1 MKRLAETDK
10 LELMSTSRCR
20 PVSCFTP
27 TLCSL
32 GVILMLMV
40 LLGGCITPEGSSQNP
55 DLIAVPDGSFGGP
68 DAFCDLTGGTHL
80 RIVIQNQGQGDAPAS
95 TTRVA
100 FSPGGT
106 IDIPTPSVRAGQRTM
121 LAPVLIPAACFD
133 PDCDFRVLVDA
144 RGQVDE
150 ANGEENDSVDGRCT
164 RP

>member
-1 MKRLAETDK
+1 MKRRAETDK
-10 LELMSTSRCR
+10 LEVMSTSRCR

-32 GVILMLMV
+32 EVILMLMV

-68 DAFCDLTGGTHL
+68 DAFCDLTSGTHL

-106 IDIPTPSVRAGQRTM
+106 IDIPTPSVRAAQRT
-121 LAPVLIPAACFD
+121 LLDPVLIPAACFD
-133 PDCDFRVLVDA
+133 WAAASRVSVHA
-144 RGQVDE
+144 RDQVAE
-150 ANGEENDSVDGRCT
+150 ATAKEHASVE
-164 RP
+164 